1 MVKFFFPFEGDKFS
15 MWTDCIARYDISFEG
30 ETSLL
35 FCARASKIISLSLY
49 NLQFE
54 NRRYQILI
62 VAAGGPKLPTTRA
75 LRQVAGMS
83 L

>member
-15 MWTDCIARYDISFEG
+15 MWTDCIARYDIS
-30 ETSLL
+30 LKNL
-35 FCARASKIISLSLY
+35 ACLIFCARASKIISLY
-49 NLQFE
+49 HLQFE
-54 NRRYQILI
+54 NHRFQNLI
-62 VAAGGPKLPTTRA
+62 VSAGGPKLPTTRA